1 MPIEFDP
8 STSSYY
14 QVAYS
19 GQSVER
25 PVPAEPPPP
34 EQQAAPL
41 PEDTEPLTDLPPASE
56 DPALQMRDSAY
67 PGGVTT
73 GSIVDEVV

>member
-8 STSSYY
+8 ATSSYY
-14 QVAYS
+14 PVVYS

-25 PVPAEPPPP
+25 PVQEEPPPP
-34 EQQAAPL
+34 QEAAPL
-41 PEDTEPLTDLPPASE
+41 PEDTEPFVDLPPPSE
-56 DPALQMRDSAY
+56 DPMLQQQNSGY
-67 PGGVTT
+67 PGGLTA

>member
-8 STSSYY
+8 ATTSYY

-19 GQSVER
+19 GQAVER
-25 PVPAEPPPP
+25 PVPQEPPPP

-41 PEDTEPLTDLPPASE
+41 PEDTPPPEDLPPASE

-67 PGGVTT
+67 PGGFTS